1 MNIIYFIEFA
11 PLVII
16 LILAIRE
23 VTRKTYFNSKIGSIY
38 KGTLFDAKFRV
49 ISITKDV
56 DSDGNTIAKYEVKC
70 SFFSKENSRGFQC
83 NRFYFYGDTDT
94 YKIGDTLTLIK
105 QY

>member
-38 KGTLFDAKFRV
+38 KGNLFDANFRV
-49 ISITKDV
+49 VSITKDV
-56 DSDGNTIAKYEVKC
+56 DSDGNTIAKYEVSC
-70 SFFSKENSRGFQC
+70 SFFSKENARGFRY
-83 NRFYFYGDTDT
+83 NRFYFYDKVDM
-94 YKIGDTLTLIK
+94 YKIGDILTITK
-105 QY
+105 Q